1 MLYVDRITMG
11 VSAGEADDASFIT
24 EDKKNEAPNVVASS
38 KEGSSC
44 GGEETED
51 DKQKSWLIDLWPI

>member
-38 KEGSSC
+38 KEGVL
-44 GGEETED
+44 GEETED